1 MMGISVV
8 LPEIEIHTT
17 PLEELFIDSSSITIF
32 FDDINEN
39 RYKMIAEPYQAI
51 NITTIDCVSC
61 KEYYNSFCYRDG
73 IFHRHIL
80 QVENSELL
88 CSLIKRANEKHFLMD
103 SKHYVLPLQDNL
115 IEFLAYDIKIEKAN
129 TV

>member
-17 PLEELFIDSSSITIF
+17 PLEELFIDSNSITIF

-51 NITTIDCVSC
+51 NITTIDCTSS
-61 KEYYNSFCYRDG
+61 EYYNFCYRDG
-73 IFHRHIL
+73 IFHRNIL

-88 CSLIKRANEKHFLMD
+88 CSLIKRANEKQFLMN

-129 TV
+129 TI

>member
-51 NITTIDCVSC
+51 NITTIDCASS
-61 KEYYNSFCYRDG
+61 KYYNFCYRDG
-73 IFHRHIL
+73 IFHRNIL

-88 CSLIKRANEKHFLMD
+88 CSLIKRANEKQFLMN

>member
-1 MMGISVV
+1 MGISVV

-17 PLEELFIDSSSITIF
+17 PLEELFIDSTSITIF

-39 RYKMIAEPYQAI
+39 RYKIIAEPYQAI
-51 NITTIDCVSC
+51 NITTIDCASR
-61 KEYYNSFCYRDG
+61 EYYSFCYRDG

-88 CSLIKRANEKHFLMD
+88 CSLIKKTNEKRFLMN
-103 SKHYVLPLQDNL
+103 SKHYVLPLQDII
-115 IEFLAYDIKIEKAN
+115 IEFLAYDLRIEKADN
-129 TV
+129 I

>member
-17 PLEELFIDSSSITIF
+17 PLEELFIDSNSITIF

-51 NITTIDCVSC
+51 NITTIDCASS
-61 KEYYNSFCYRDG
+61 EYYNFCYRDG
-73 IFHRHIL
+73 IFHRNIL
-80 QVENSELL
+80 QVENS
-88 CSLIKRANEKHFLMD
+88 
-103 SKHYVLPLQDNL
+103 
-115 IEFLAYDIKIEKAN
+115 
-129 TV
+129 

>member
-17 PLEELFIDSSSITIF
+17 PLEELFIDSTSITIF

-39 RYKMIAEPYQAI
+39 RYKIIAEPYQAI

-88 CSLIKRANEKHFLMD
+88 CSLIKRTNDNQFLMN

-115 IEFLAYDIKIEKAN
+115 IEFLAYDFKIEKADN
-129 TV
+129 I

>member
-1 MMGISVV
+1 MMGRSVV

-17 PLEELFIDSSSITIF
+17 PLEELFIDSNSITIF

-51 NITTIDCVSC
+51 NITTIDCASS
-61 KEYYNSFCYRDG
+61 EYYNFCYRDG
-73 IFHRHIL
+73 IFHRNIL

-88 CSLIKRANEKHFLMD
+88 CSLIKRANEKQFLMN

>member
-17 PLEELFIDSSSITIF
+17 PLEELFIDSNSITIF

-51 NITTIDCVSC
+51 NITTIDCASS
-61 KEYYNSFCYRDG
+61 EYYNFCYRDG
-73 IFHRHIL
+73 IFHRNIL

-88 CSLIKRANEKHFLMD
+88 CSLIKRANEKQFLMN

>member
-17 PLEELFIDSSSITIF
+17 PLEELFIDSNSITIF

-51 NITTIDCVSC
+51 NITTIDCASS
-61 KEYYNSFCYRDG
+61 EYYNFCYRDG
-73 IFHRHIL
+73 IFHRNIL

-88 CSLIKRANEKHFLMD
+88 CSLIKRANEKQFLMN

-129 TV
+129 TI

>member
-17 PLEELFIDSSSITIF
+17 PLEELFIDSNSITIF
-32 FDDINEN
+32 FNDINEN

-51 NITTIDCVSC
+51 NITTIDCASS
-61 KEYYNSFCYRDG
+61 EYYNFCYRDG
-73 IFHRHIL
+73 IFHRNIL

-88 CSLIKRANEKHFLMD
+88 CSLIKRANEKQFLMN